1 MKLSVLA
8 AALVLACLSTGCAP
22 TQSYYWTSSD
32 FESARFDRDQ
42 AECKYLATANTP
54 PLQPY
59 VSPPNSGRTFSSALG
74 DVSLAQAHNAA
85 YYNRIS
91 SLTDSCLRA
100 KGYYTTSR

>member
-1 MKLSVLA
+1 VKTLSLSIAFALA
-8 AALVLACLSTGCAP
+8 LFITGCAP

-32 FESARFDRDQ
+32 FESARFERDQ

-54 PLQPY
+54 PLEPY
-59 VSPPNSGRTFSSALG
+59 VSSPNAGRSLSSGLGNATSAYT
-74 DVSLAQAHNAA
+74 HTAA
-85 YYNRIS
+85 YYDRIN